1 MNLAHVITDVHAP
14 PADGEAVAL
23 VHHDRR
29 VSYRELRS
37 EVDRLRGGL
46 VALDLGPGARVGI
59 ACGITPQF
67 VTSFFAVLGAG
78 LVAVPLNP
86 LSPAPELQR
95 ELHAIGAAAAF
106 VGPAAAA
113 AIGGL
118 DRAALPSLAHV
129 VAPEDAGVAD
139 AAAFESFGADSPSA
153 PLVERDPGDL
163 AVLLFT
169 SGTAGAPKAAML
181 THGNLLANL
190 DLMEDHPLELVRSDD
205 VVLGA
210 IPLFHIQGLNALVVP
225 TLRAGGSV
233 VMMERFDA
241 VAALELIV
249 AERIT
254 MVSGSPT
261 MWAAFVALPEADPTA
276 FATVRL
282 AFSGAAPLP
291 LAVARAMLERFG
303 VRLVEGYG
311 LTEAAPGVAVGTTD
325 TPFGS
330 VGRPLPGLGVRLV
343 DTDGRDVLIGDP
355 GEIWVRGPNVFPG
368 YWDDDDA
375 TRRVLDDDGWLHT
388 GDIAVVDEYGQLRI
402 VDRAKDLILVSGFNV
417 YPAEVEAVLTS
428 HPAVE
433 AAAVVGA
440 SDAYHGEAVRAFV
453 VPADAQA
460 VGADELIA
468 YCEARLAHYKCP
480 VSVSLVDE
488 LPRTA
493 SGKVVRRGLS

>member
-1 MNLAHVITDVHAP
+1 MNLADVISDVHAP
-14 PADGEAVAL
+14 PADSEAVAL

-37 EVDRLRGGL
+37 EIDRLRAGL
-46 VALDLGPGARVGI
+46 TALDLEPGARVGI

-67 VTSFFAVLGAG
+67 VTSFFAALGAG

-95 ELHAIGAAAAF
+95 ELDAVGASVVV
-106 VGPAAAA
+106 VGPAAAT
-113 AIGGL
+113 AIGRL
-118 DRAALPSLAHV
+118 DRSALPSLAHV
-129 VAPEDAGVAD
+129 VAAADSGVAD
-139 AAAFESFGADSPSA
+139 AIAFESLGAESPPVPPA
-153 PLVERDPGDL
+153 EREPDDL

-190 DLMEDHPLELVRSDD
+190 DLMEDHPLDMVTADD

-241 VAALELIV
+241 AAALKLIA
-249 AERIT
+249 AEKVT
-254 MVSGSPT
+254 MISGSPT
-261 MWAAFVALPEADPTA
+261 MWAAFAALPDADPGA

-291 LAVARAMLERFG
+291 RAVARRMLERFG

-311 LTEAAPGVAVGTTD
+311 LTEAAPGVAVGTPD

-343 DTDGRDVLIGDP
+343 GADGEDVLIGDP
-355 GEIWVRGPNVFPG
+355 GELWVRGPNVFPG
-368 YWDDDDA
+368 YWNDDEA
-375 TRRVLDDDGWLHT
+375 TQRVLGADGWLRT
-388 GDIAVVDEYGQLRI
+388 GDIAVVDEAGQLRI

-417 YPAEVEAVLTS
+417 YPAEVESVLTS

-440 SDAYHGEAVRAFV
+440 TDPYHGEVVTAFV
-453 VPADAQA
+453 VAADGAA
-460 VGADELIA
+460 VEAGELISF
-468 YCEARLAHYKCP
+468 CEARLAHYKCP
-480 VSVSLVDE
+480 VSISVVPE

-493 SGKVVRRGLS
+493 SGKVVRRGLT